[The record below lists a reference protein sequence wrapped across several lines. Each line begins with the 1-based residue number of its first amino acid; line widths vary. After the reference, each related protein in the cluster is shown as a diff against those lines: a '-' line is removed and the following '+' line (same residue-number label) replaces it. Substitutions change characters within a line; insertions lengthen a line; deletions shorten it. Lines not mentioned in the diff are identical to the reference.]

1 MKKIIIIFALVI
13 ILYSLII
20 NHKSLV
26 VYAGPTST
34 NFELQ
39 QYGFGAGGVASSSS
53 ESFLFQ
59 GALGEIETASLSSE
73 NYLTLPGLTY
83 TLEPNTPGAP
93 VFSNPSNFY
102 NKLHL
107 TIDSANNPSDITFS
121 IQVSSGSADFTS
133 NVFYVQ
139 TDNTLGTDRV
149 WQTYSVWGGASGFD
163 LIGLK
168 PGTTYYARV
177 SARSGVFQQG
187 IWGPTASAAT
197 VIPTLTL
204 NVQTSS
210 QPTPPF
216 TVNIGNLTP
225 GSVTTSPDTVDITI
239 STNATNGGLTY
250 LYGSNNG
257 LLSSQ
262 AGNYNITSVTNNL
275 TSISEGYGARGTTT
289 SETSGG
295 PMVILNPYDG
305 AGNNVGIVDTNKRPL
320 SDSSEAPVDGGQVSF
335 ELKAKA
341 SNTTPSANDYV
352 DTLTVLGTGSF

>member
-1 MKKIIIIFALVI
+1 MKRPIIFFTSII
-13 ILYSLII
+13 ILYSLIV
-20 NHKSLV
+20 NHRSFVAL
-26 VYAGPTST
+26 AGPTST
-34 NFELQ
+34 NFELM

-73 NYLTLPGLTY
+73 NYLALPGLTY
-83 TLEPNTPGAP
+83 SLEPNTPGAP
-93 VFSNPSNFY
+93 TFTNPSNFY
-102 NKLHL
+102 NKLSL
-107 TIDSANNPSDITFS
+107 TVNNSNNPSDVTFS

-139 TDNTLGTDRV
+139 ADNTLGVDRV
-149 WQTYSVWGGASGFD
+149 WQTYSSWGGASGFT

-187 IWGPTASAAT
+187 IWGPVASAAT

-204 NVQTSS
+204 NVETSTDT
-210 QPTPPF
+210 TPPF

-239 STNATNGGLTY
+239 STNATNGALTY

-257 LLSSQ
+257 LLSTQ
-262 AGNYNITSVTNNL
+262 AGNYNINSVTNNL
-275 TSISEGYGARGTTT
+275 TSIAEGYGARGTTT
-289 SETSGG
+289 GQASGG

-305 AGNNVGIVDTNKRPL
+305 AGNNVGIVDTSKRPL
-320 SDSSEAPVDGGQVSF
+320 SDSSEAPVTNGEISF

-341 SNTTPSANDYV
+341 SNTTPSANDYADV
-352 DTLTVLGTGSF
+352 LTVLGTGSF